1 MHPKYTS
8 RVVACLL
15 PKGGENKRKTSPN
28 PSPPS
33 THPVVENSRAVG
45 LPHFDFRKA
54 DSLYLRCSRASRKA
68 GARARRLCCDAAIW
82 RESRVVTSAP
92 TAYSV
97 TPNLR
102 CVVVGAA
109 HTAVYTY
116 SLDRVFHMGRE
127 HTCNK
132 YHERSAH
139 TNTRSLSFC
148 LAAYIFPVICSSFFF
163 PESLEPLST
172 SSWRQH
178 VLEFRGGRNQSHQP
192 LVGIGPACAFA
203 LCVPALRSSLAV
215 LRPPVRHPLSQGCR
229 AGRNIFGARP
239 PLLARR
245 RRLQPARREIVAG
258 RHCRDVT
265 ITGPSF
271 VARAS
276 LWGSAQ
282 LGDWT
287 CFVLFALR

>member
-1 MHPKYTS
+1 MEGIPRRDISAHSVQRNAEPSLRRGGSSPIPRCILTRS
-8 RVVACLL
+8 TVCFTW
-15 PKGGENKRKTSPN
+15 GENT
-28 PSPPS
+28 
-33 THPVVENSRAVG
+33 
-45 LPHFDFRKA
+45 
-54 DSLYLRCSRASRKA
+54 
-68 GARARRLCCDAAIW
+68 
-82 RESRVVTSAP
+82 RVTN
-92 TAYSV
+92 T
-97 TPNLR
+97 TR
-102 CVVVGAA
+102 GA
-109 HTAVYTY
+109 HTQTHA
-116 SLDRVFHMGRE
+116 L
-127 HTCNK
+127 
-132 YHERSAH
+132 
-139 TNTRSLSFC
+139 SLSVS
-148 LAAYIFPVICSSFFF
+148 LRIFFPSSVLLFFF